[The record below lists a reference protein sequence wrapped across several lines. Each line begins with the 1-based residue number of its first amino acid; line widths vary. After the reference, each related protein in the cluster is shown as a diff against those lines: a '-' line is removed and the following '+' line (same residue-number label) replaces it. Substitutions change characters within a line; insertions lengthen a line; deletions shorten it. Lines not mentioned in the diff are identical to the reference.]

1 MSENPIQP
9 EPFIVTIDDV
19 EGGFEMVYW
28 SETYKEAKKFY
39 DELDQ
44 EAWQEYPDK
53 QGRHKRLWVVAH
65 SSEDPDCDSLH
76 RSTKEEEE

>member
-1 MSENPIQP
+1 MNKKALV

-19 EGGFEMVYW
+19 NGGFEMVYW
-28 SETYKEAKKFY
+28 SETMKDAKKFY

-53 QGRHKRLWVVAH
+53 QGRHKRFWTLIE
-65 SSEDPDCDSLH
+65 SSDPTQVTSEKRMDE
-76 RSTKEEEE
+76 K